1 MSSASLQPSA
11 GGPTGPAAVLPRVS
25 DRAFYVFNAVVSVG
39 ALSLLAY
46 LLLIRRGTE
55 GTGIDLRFMPAVNA
69 GLNATSATLLAAAW
83 VAIRKRRPDVHKYL
97 VVGAFAASALFL
109 VGYLAY
115 HAIHGDT
122 KYAGAGAM
130 KAVYLAILASH
141 ILLSVV
147 VVPGAL
153 AAFWFAAR
161 KQFAKHKRVTR
172 VLMPV
177 WLYVS
182 VTGVVI
188 YFMLQGS
195 LPHAP

>member
-1 MSSASLQPSA
+1 MSTSADPA
-11 GGPTGPAAVLPRVS
+11 PAAPILPRVS
-25 DRAFYVFNAVVSVG
+25 DRAFYVFNAVVSVA

-69 GLNATSATLLAAAW
+69 GLNATAATLLAAGW
-83 VAIRKRRPDVHKYL
+83 VAVKKRRPDVHKYL

-122 KYAGAGAM
+122 KYAGTGPLRAI
-130 KAVYLAILASH
+130 YLLILASH
-141 ILLSVV
+141 IILSAF

-161 KQFAKHKRVTR
+161 KQFARHKKVTR
-172 VLMPV
+172 FLMPI

-188 YFMLQGS
+188 YFMLKDS